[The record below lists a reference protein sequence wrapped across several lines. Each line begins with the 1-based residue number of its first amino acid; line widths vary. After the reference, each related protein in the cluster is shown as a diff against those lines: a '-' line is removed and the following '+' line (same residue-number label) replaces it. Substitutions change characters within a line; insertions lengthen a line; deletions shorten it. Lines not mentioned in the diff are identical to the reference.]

1 MKDVAEESKLLYFL
15 RLSENNNNRSRA
27 SKNIIRKKNI
37 LSRWLKSRK
46 NMLFPEKM
54 IDFIRT
60 TGPFLICGESLASGK
75 YLAKMAKKKK
85 KNQHQNKV

>member
-1 MKDVAEESKLLYFL
+1 MKDVAEESKLLCFL

-46 NMLFPEKM
+46 NMLFPVKK

-60 TGPFLICGESLASGK
+60 TRPLLICGESLASGK
-75 YLAKMAKKKK
+75 YLAKMAKKKSTSK
-85 KNQHQNKV
+85 